1 MASKWIGGFL
11 AGTAVGAAVA
21 KLAMPNSRKAIGE
34 DIAQAVNKDAER
46 VEEKTQDLAGR
57 ASLLADEVREQV
69 GNVMDIGTLL
79 AIMFL
84 HYATRAYLVNKL
96 ARSTV
101 SRPR

>member
-1 MASKWIGGFL
+1 MASKWIWGFL

-21 KLAMPNSRKAIGE
+21 KVAMPNSRKAIGE
-34 DIAQAVNKDAER
+34 DIARAVKKDAER

-57 ASLLADEVREQV
+57 ACHLADEVKEQV
-69 GNVMDIGTLL
+69 ENVMDIGTLL

-84 HYATRAYLVNKL
+84 HYATRASLVDKM

-101 SRPR
+101 SRLR